1 MVWCIFCAGRF
12 CFGHLLARLQTQPP
26 PLAAR
31 PRGDS
36 GATLSPLSPPCP
48 QGTRGAGAVHAPRAA
63 LSHPRSTDTRERAA
77 PRQNP
82 PTTKRCGEKFSLVKG
97 KKLWFW
103 GRGDQN
109 PTARGACSPGSSP
122 APSSARN
129 SCLVQVRQAERLT
142 GWLLNGG
149 TTLASALLRG
159 SNYLENGGHGPRSFT
174 LIEFRYLP
182 LAACLLA
189 RARSS
194 QAAPSSP
201 PPAPARPRSRL
212 GLHVKREKPGTG
224 SAHCPGRAGCS
235 ESCCKKL
242 SAPASMQESGLNAG
256 RELPRTIRQKC
267 RQLLQKKNK

>member
-1 MVWCIFCAGRF
+1 MVWCVFCAGRF

-31 PRGDS
+31 PRRDS
-36 GATLSPLSPPCP
+36 GATPSPPCP
-48 QGTRGAGAVHAPRAA
+48 QGTRGAGAAHT
-63 LSHPRSTDTRERAA
+63 PRSTDTREQPA

-82 PTTKRCGEKFSLVKG
+82 TTTKRCGEKFSLVKG

-103 GRGDQN
+103 GRGDQS
-109 PTARGACSPGSSP
+109 PPAQGACSPGTPGSP
-122 APSSARN
+122 ALSSARN

-149 TTLASALLRG
+149 TTLALALLRG
-159 SNYLENGGHGPRSFT
+159 SNYLENGGHRPRSFT

-194 QAAPSSP
+194 EAAPSSP
-201 PPAPARPRSRL
+201 SPCPARSRL
-212 GLHVKREKPGTG
+212 GLPVKGEKPRRR
-224 SAHCPGRAGCS
+224 SAHFPGHAGCS
-235 ESCCKKL
+235 ES
-242 SAPASMQESGLNAG
+242 SA
-256 RELPRTIRQKC
+256 LPVQ
-267 RQLLQKKNK
+267 QLLQEAFCLRSRAAAGEGARVKCRRGAPL

>member
-159 SNYLENGGHGPRSFT
+159 SNYLENGGHRPRSFT

-201 PPAPARPRSRL
+201 PQPLPGPAAAWGCLLKGKTRDRL
-212 GLHVKREKPGTG
+212 CT
-224 SAHCPGRAGCS
+224 
-235 ESCCKKL
+235 
-242 SAPASMQESGLNAG
+242 
-256 RELPRTIRQKC
+256 LPRTC
-267 RQLLQKKNK
+267 RMQ

>member
-1 MVWCIFCAGRF
+1 MRRSVLFWAPAGAVTNTATSSGRE
-12 CFGHLLARLQTQPP
+12 A
-26 PLAAR
+26 
-31 PRGDS
+31 PRGQRS
-36 GATLSPLSPPCP
+36 HPVPAVPTLSPGDTGCGGRARPTGCSLPP
-48 QGTRGAGAVHAPRAA
+48 QKHGHA
-63 LSHPRSTDTRERAA
+63 RAA

-201 PPAPARPRSRL
+201 PAPARPRSRL
-212 GLHVKREKPGTG
+212 GLPVKREKPGTG
-224 SAHCPGRAGCS
+224 SAHCPGCAGCS

-242 SAPASMQESGLNAG
+242 SAPASVQESGLNAG

-267 RQLLQKKNK
+267 RQLLQKK